1 MIRLRFLML
10 WLVMA
15 AVPLQGLAAASM
27 LYCGMGAQH
36 GTAHSIPVPASAA
49 PAHLGSDASDP
60 DHLSHVSHASHASQG
75 HVAVADIVQPLDSQQ
90 QLPGADHECSVC
102 ASCSNAVLITTLSSS
117 AGAMPLPQAELAE
130 PFVLIQRRPAPVPDK
145 PPRA

>member
-10 WLVMA
+10 WLLMA

-36 GTAHSIPVPASAA
+36 GAAHSM
-49 PAHLGSDASDP
+49 
-60 DHLSHVSHASHASQG
+60 
-75 HVAVADIVQPLDSQQ
+75 AVAATLGPDPTSHGHDHERDHGAMAKAEKSADGQQ
-90 QLPGADHECSVC
+90 QLPGAEHECSVC
-102 ASCSNAVLITTLSSS
+102 AACSKAVAITTVASNV
-117 AGAMPLPQAELAE
+117 GAMPLPQAELAE
-130 PFVLIQRRPAPVPDK
+130 PFVLIQRRSAPVPDK